1 MITQSMAAGFNKES
15 DYIHYMNM
23 KYHSQDEGIN
33 FRDRDEKWKP
43 I

>member
-1 MITQSMAAGFNKES
+1 
-15 DYIHYMNM
+15 M

-43 I
+43 IRNCNVVREEDGEDQ